1 MICIILWPG
10 SSIVISLLVSLKN
23 IFLLGL
29 DAVSNVCLPFE
40 KHQLT
45 KWGWV
50 EDNINNLPVNI
61 YSWYIY
67 FMIFYYMVAIYLH
80 TLWHVVIIYNRKS
93 SIMVHKYYD
102 IFFLD
107 YFELHQF

>member
-1 MICIILWPG
+1 MICIVLWPG
-10 SSIVISLLVSLKN
+10 SSIVISLLASLKN

-29 DAVSNVCLPFE
+29 YAVSDVCLPVE

-67 FMIFYYMVAIYLH
+67 FMNLYNMAAIL
-80 TLWHVVIIYNRKS
+80 
-93 SIMVHKYYD
+93 
-102 IFFLD
+102 
-107 YFELHQF
+107 